1 MKKMLAVLAIVLA
14 LGAVFLAGLR
24 PWGFS
29 LGGVEFAW
37 SPEYQEVERLGRQFM
52 EDIEFKDWDRA
63 ASYHT
68 WAEKQEADIPEQIRK
83 LFGIKPE
90 QLHIENVRLM
100 GVDMSEDGLRARTRF
115 KAHVEVL
122 NSAQSEEEEN
132 KNRDMEINLYWQRRP
147 VGEAL
152 PPEEEAPPAASQ
164 DPPTAEGQPA
174 GAGDAA
180 PEGGDVAAAEGS
192 EPPADGAQPAEPA
205 PEPQGESR
213 WFLYLRDS
221 LEDLQPAIP
230 R

>member
-1 MKKMLAVLAIVLA
+1 MLAVLAIVLA
-14 LGAVFLAGLR
+14 LGGVFLAGLR

-122 NSAQSEEEEN
+122 NSAQGEEEEN

-147 VGEAL
+147 VSEAL
-152 PPEEEAPPAASQ
+152 EPGAEGAEEPDAGQPVA
-164 DPPTAEGQPA
+164 GQPA
-174 GAGDAA
+174 
-180 PEGGDVAAAEGS
+180 EGEAQPAEG
-192 EPPADGAQPAEPA
+192 EAQPAEGEAQPAEGEAQPAEPSEA
-205 PEPQGESR
+205 GQPEESR

-221 LEDLQPAIP
+221 LEDLQPPVP